1 MHDYTCV
8 AAVALRYLGILLFL
22 SISDAVAQS
31 CSLKKMFLK
40 ISQNSQENTRLS
52 FLIKLQA
59 SSLQLNWKRD
69 PNRGVFLWILHP
81 FYRMFPVANVFDI
94 FYIFFR
100 TDNFAKLYSEKLGIS
115 KKILSKTLW
124 GDYYLNMKAKRILKG
139 AYTKGKKPLFVQ
151 FILDNLFNV
160 YDAVVINR

>member
-1 MHDYTCV
+1 
-8 AAVALRYLGILLFL
+8 
-22 SISDAVAQS
+22 
-31 CSLKKMFLK
+31 MFLIFF
-40 ISQNSQENTRLS
+40 IS
-52 FLIKLQA
+52 
-59 SSLQLNWKRD
+59 
-69 PNRGVFLWILHP
+69 
-81 FYRMFPVANVFDI
+81 
-94 FYIFFR
+94 FFR